1 MLLWTLGIGSV
12 SHSSTVWLFEIP
24 YTVSCQAP
32 LPMGFSRQKYW
43 SGLPF
48 PSPGNLPNLGTEPWF
63 PALQAY
69 SLPSDYQTKIGVH
82 VSFHIRVFSRY
93 IPKCGITGSYSN
105 NTFSFLRNLHAVD
118 PSGCTNLHSYQQC
131 PKGFFSP
138 YPLQHFFVWGGGGR
152 LFNDRHPDWCEV
164 IPHCS
169 FDLHFSK
176 NLWYWASFH
185 VLFSHLCILFG
196 EKYFKVFCSF

>member
-1 MLLWTLGIGSV
+1 
-12 SHSSTVWLFEIP
+12 
-24 YTVSCQAP
+24 
-32 LPMGFSRQKYW
+32 MGFSRQEYW

-48 PSPGNLPNLGTEPWF
+48 PSPANLPNPGIEPWF

-69 SLPSDYQTKIGVH
+69 SLPSDYQTKIGVP
-82 VSFHIRVFSRY
+82 VSVQIRVFSRY

-105 NTFSFLRNLHAVD
+105 NIFSFLRNLHAVD
-118 PSGCTNLHSYQQC
+118 PSSCTNLHSYQQC

-138 YPLQHFFVWGGGGR
+138 YPLHHFFFLQGGR
-152 LFNDRHPDWCEV
+152 HFNDRHSDWCEV

-176 NLWYWASFH
+176 NL
-185 VLFSHLCILFG
+185 
-196 EKYFKVFCSF
+196 